1 MAVARGQRLQVVF
14 FESHKGQGKVD
25 TWDGCAEV
33 ACRRASFGARRQQF
47 FESLPNAEQ
56 TRLRKADDL
65 DEQEQLFR
73 ASLPAADRQFLDA
86 DMGLGIS
93 QKAEV
98 AWLDRRYKE
107 TGDAGYLYTELD
119 MRDVRASLVGGTEG
133 RGGGGVA

>member
-14 FESHKGQGKVD
+14 FESHKGQGKVE
-25 TWDGCAEV
+25 WDDCAEV
-33 ACRRASFGARRQQF
+33 ARRRSSLGARRQQF

-56 TRLRKADDL
+56 TRLRKANDS

-73 ASLPAADRQFLDA
+73 ASLPAADRRFLDA
-86 DMGLGIS
+86 DTGLGIS

-107 TGDAGYLYTELD
+107 TGDAGYLYAEVD
-119 MRDVRASLVGGTEG
+119 MRDARASLVGQ
-133 RGGGGVA
+133 A